1 MRSNRSPCVWGWK
14 NLLTLITMDVLKWIL
29 GLQSPKEYL
38 QDQSFE
44 IWKVWI
50 LFWWFEF
57 LWLWLRVSIDTI
69 HMAAFHDDRQALV

>member
-1 MRSNRSPCVWGWK
+1 
-14 NLLTLITMDVLKWIL
+14 MDVLKWIL

-69 HMAAFHDDRQALV
+69 HMAAFQDDRQALV